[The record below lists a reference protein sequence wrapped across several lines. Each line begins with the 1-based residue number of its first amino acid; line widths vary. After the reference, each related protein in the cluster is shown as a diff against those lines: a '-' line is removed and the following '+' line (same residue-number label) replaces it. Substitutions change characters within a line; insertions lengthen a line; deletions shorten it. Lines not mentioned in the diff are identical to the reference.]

1 MSKEKRYLAV
11 EGPIGVGKTS
21 LVNLLTE
28 HLGAVKIQ
36 EKVQENPFLPL
47 FYSDRKKYAFQT
59 QMSFLL
65 SRYNQLFQLRQMDLF
80 HAWTVADY
88 ILPKDRIFAY
98 MNLSDHELPIYEQIY
113 AILNER
119 IPSPDLVIYLQAGT
133 DVLMK
138 RIKGRGRSYENTIT
152 KEYVEAV
159 NQAYEY
165 FFFHYSD
172 TPMLVIKTSEIDF
185 VRSAEDLDDLI
196 RHILQMDKG
205 TRYYAPLSTKEK
217 KRAPLDKETLFK
229 EFEI

>member
-1 MSKEKRYLAV
+1 MIKEKRYIAV

-21 LVNLLTE
+21 LVNLITE
-28 HLGAVKIQ
+28 HLGAVNIQ

-59 QMSFLL
+59 QMFFLL

-98 MNLSDHELPIYEQIY
+98 MNLSDHELEIYEQVY

-119 IPSPDLVIYLQAGT
+119 ILSPDLVIYLQAGT

-138 RIKGRGRSYENTIT
+138 RIKGRGRTYEKTIT

-205 TRYYAPLSTKEK
+205 TRYYTPLSTKEK
-217 KRAPLDKETLFK
+217 KRAPLERETLF
-229 EFEI
+229 